1 MIKISK
7 QNNSLIV
14 EGIDNVFY
22 PNNGDNSYP
31 LNSLI
36 VVTDNS
42 DMATF
47 RSVATNDVLFSGL
60 IQNIT
65 INGEAVTKDNIIEKF
80 DTVSNS
86 STGGGG
92 STVDAYTKEE
102 SDNKFATKTE
112 LTNVQTVANDADTK
126 VDALTTR
133 VEGVET
139 TMGNKQDTLVSGT
152 NIKTINNQSILGEGN
167 IEITGSDVDLTNYYT
182 KTEADEIFATTT
194 QVNHQAADISALE
207 TDMRGKQATLVSGEN
222 IKTINSQSILGSGD
236 LAISGV
242 SDEQAQEI
250 AKIPTL
256 ETSLN
261 NKQDTLVSGAN
272 IKTINNQSILGE
284 GNIEITGGNV
294 DLTNYYTKTE
304 SDTKFSTKDELTAVE
319 TVANNADAK
328 ADAATSRVE
337 SVETSLDNKQDT
349 LVSGTNIKTI
359 NSESILG
366 EGNITTGPKTY
377 IVKEINE
384 NLDDKLREAINALK
398 NGVDFSKQVP
408 YSNSIT
414 QLFKRLV
421 INDYLK
427 VDTWAYTGLLEYSG
441 QVSNCYRFRVNI
453 YGEQLDSNNFTTNIV
468 IMVNDSYKSIYI
480 YTNNGGFCAKIQDI
494 PSVVTEKGESTTA
507 VMSQKAVTDELNT
520 LSTAIENIPS
530 TDLSNYYNKTEV
542 DTKLDTKQNTL
553 VSGTNIKT
561 INGESVLGEGNLVIE
576 GGGSTPV
583 KHTINLGT
591 NDPGKAYNETGNG
604 TIFLSLTVDQYDI
617 DSINVNDEVDLTWEN
632 SGKTVNGI
640 VKEGYFTS
648 DGQKL
653 KYITT
658 SFKIEDGDFEVRNI
672 VFYNNTSIY
681 VFPIV
686 APTENTTSPTVYC
699 VKGVTDNQTTKWDN
713 AAKLKNYYD
722 YKIGTKDTIPSIDN
736 NFKGIIYRNN
746 MMGTKVDVTFNRYT
760 QFKAARSLAEAITY
774 TIGKSTTT
782 GLPLIQEPYG
792 GKNVTIN
799 DDGSW
804 TIPTTNSETS
814 NQMYY
819 NSVIYANGEIIKNA
833 GTNVGV
839 TFHVGDRIQVTNE
852 HFPGAGLF
860 RDFMNQFDSTKI
872 NISYK
877 GIINTDATNQ
887 LLNQFNGN
895 SYNIRSEA
903 NEWTGT
909 QSEFDALTTKDNNI
923 IYYVTE

>member
-14 EGIDNVFY
+14 EGIENVFY

-60 IQNIT
+60 IKDIT
-65 INGEAVTKDNIIEKF
+65 INGESVTKDNIIQKF
-80 DTVSNS
+80 DAISNS
-86 STGGGG
+86 STGGGA
-92 STVDAYTKEE
+92 VDAYTKEE
-102 SDNKFATKTE
+102 ADTKFATKTE
-112 LTNVQTVANDADTK
+112 LSNVQTVANDADTK
-126 VDALTTR
+126 VDALTPR
-133 VEGVET
+133 VENVET
-139 TMGNKQDTLVSGT
+139 SLGNKQDTLVSGT

-167 IEITGSDVDLTNYYT
+167 IEISGGEVDLTNYYT
-182 KTEADEIFATTT
+182 KPEADGKFATITGFNE
-194 QVNHQAADISALE
+194 QSADISALQ
-207 TDMRGKQATLVSGEN
+207 TAMDGKQPTLVSGTN
-222 IKTINSQSILGSGD
+222 IKTINGES
-236 LAISGV
+236 V
-242 SDEQAQEI
+242 
-250 AKIPTL
+250 
-256 ETSLN
+256 
-261 NKQDTLVSGAN
+261 
-272 IKTINNQSILGE
+272 LGE
-284 GNIEITGGNV
+284 GNIEV
-294 DLTNYYTKTE
+294 AKKTDIP
-304 SDTKFSTKDELTAVE
+304 STDNLATKDELTAVE

-337 SVETSLDNKQDT
+337 SVETALNNKQDT

-366 EGNITTGPKTY
+366 TGDIQINGVSEEQAQEIAKIPTLETEIAQKANVSDVPTVQTNFNGTNKKYIYSEGNIDNNNKT
-377 IVKEINE
+377 V
-384 NLDDKLREAINALK
+384 
-398 NGVDFSKQVP
+398 
-408 YSNSIT
+408 
-414 QLFKRLV
+414 
-421 INDYLK
+421 
-427 VDTWAYTGLLEYSG
+427 
-441 QVSNCYRFRVNI
+441 VSNIVNVNDNPDTVKLGI
-453 YGEQLDSNNFTTNIV
+453 YEWGGSMGKVIKLPSATTTLAGVMSAADKAKLDSIPETIPSQSEIDGIAADVSALQTAMDGKQPTLVSGTNIKT
-468 IMVNDSYKSIYI
+468 INNQSILGEGNLEI
-480 YTNNGGFCAKIQDI
+480 TGGD
-494 PSVVTEKGESTTA
+494 V
-507 VMSQKAVTDELNT
+507 
-520 LSTAIENIPS
+520 
-530 TDLSNYYNKTEV
+530 DLTNYYTKTET

-561 INGESVLGEGNLVIE
+561 INSQSILGEGNIVIE

-617 DSINVNDEVDLTWEN
+617 DSINVNDEVELTWEN
-632 SGKTVNGI
+632 SGKTVKSI

-658 SFKIEDGDFEVRNI
+658 SFKIEDGDFEVRNV
-672 VFYNNTSIY
+672 VFYNNTAIY
-681 VFPIV
+681 VLPIV

-713 AAKLKNYYD
+713 AAKLNNYYD
-722 YKIGTKDTIPSIDN
+722 YKIGTQYTIPSIDN
-736 NFKGIIYRNN
+736 NFKGIVYRNN
-746 MMGTKVDVTFNRYT
+746 MMGTKVDITFNRYT

-782 GLPLIQEPYG
+782 GRPLIQAPDNG
-792 GKNVTIN
+792 NNVTIN
-799 DDGSW
+799 NDGSW
-804 TIPTTNSETS
+804 TIPTTGSENS

-819 NSVIYANGEIIKNA
+819 RSVIYANGEIIKNA
-833 GTNVGV
+833 GVNDGV

-852 HFPGAGLF
+852 YFPGAGLF
-860 RDFMNQFDSTKI
+860 RDFINAFDSTKI
-872 NISYK
+872 NISYE

-903 NEWTGT
+903 NEWTGI
-909 QSEFDALTTKDNNI
+909 QEEYDALTTKDNNT